1 MIKKRKMI
9 RKKKKTMNKKYY
21 FKVIT
26 KLLKISSNV
35 SDKKIDKII
44 ENTVE
49 KIASLAEKKDISRRK

>member
-9 RKKKKTMNKKYY
+9 RKKKKTMNKKYC